1 LFSQEEQLGE
11 LRRLKEEINNERV
24 HLEQS
29 HQLLE
34 KNFEEARR
42 ILKEEINPRNTC
54 RSKLQNFHS
63 SFWNRNQP
71 SPSVDVTCDIIQVS
85 IKIIWVK
92 IFYKYLLIFCVFPGE
107 AAGRTETL
115 ERRN

>member
-1 LFSQEEQLGE
+1 MFSQEKQLGE

-24 HLEQS
+24 HVEQS
-29 HQLLE
+29 QQLLE
-34 KNFEEARR
+34 KKFEEARR

-71 SPSVDVTCDIIQVS
+71 SPSVDVTCEEQGTQKSDVRLSGSCNCCQ
-85 IKIIWVK
+85 
-92 IFYKYLLIFCVFPGE
+92 
-107 AAGRTETL
+107 R
-115 ERRN
+115 